1 MLSGFITV
9 LRPFN
14 ICQSA
19 ENSLYVCRLG
29 NVLEFAEDSAKKYPK
44 LWYYLAQII
53 TPVIVGEQFK
63 LADLKPLIM
72 HLVQC
77 NKTAVILAEI
87 LTIIAKKKVSVAH
100 NIAYCFEL

>member
-9 LRPFN
+9 LRPLN

-44 LWYYLAQII
+44 LWYYLAEII
-53 TPVIVGEQFK
+53 TPVILGKQFK
-63 LADLKPLIM
+63 LAALKPLIM

-87 LTIIAKKKVSVAH
+87 LTIIAKKKVSIAP